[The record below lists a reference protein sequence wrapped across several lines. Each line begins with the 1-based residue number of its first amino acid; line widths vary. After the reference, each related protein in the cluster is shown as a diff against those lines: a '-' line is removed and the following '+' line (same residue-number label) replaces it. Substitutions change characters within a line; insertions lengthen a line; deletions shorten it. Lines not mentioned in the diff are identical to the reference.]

1 MPRWDVWRLL
11 KMKSGQTF
19 WPMRCAVYY
28 TYVQS
33 YWIIRT
39 WNNFDLDCW
48 IYHRYEW
55 RQCNALLQLYKCV
68 RWSLD
73 WYILVHWLAPGVR
86 LGLVS
91 LPRIPTLLA
100 TDTQA
105 LLVDQVV
112 QNQTKQYRPS
122 LMDTNSACDPTSWPA
137 SQLTIKDTN
146 TAYDGH
152 TGTTCGPK
160 VAIESY
166 KYPACWWTN
175 QLTNQWT
182 ITDTNSQHCLRY
194 LLTNQPTL

>member
-1 MPRWDVWRLL
+1 MGCVASFKDEVWSNLLTNALRCRL
-11 KMKSGQTF
+11 
-19 WPMRCAVYY
+19 YI
-28 TYVQS
+28 QS
-33 YWIIRT
+33 YWIIIRT

-48 IYHRYEW
+48 IYHKYEW

-105 LLVDQVV
+105 LLVDQAV
-112 QNQTKQYRPS
+112 QSQTKQYRPS
-122 LMDTNSACDPTSWPA
+122 LVDTNFAWNLTCGPA
-137 SQLTIKDTN
+137 NQLTIKDTN

-152 TGTTCGPK
+152 TG
-160 VAIESY
+160 AICRPSSTESDQAAKKSY
-166 KYPACWWTN
+166 GY
-175 QLTNQWT
+175 
-182 ITDTNSQHCLRY
+182 QHCLQRTHPRY
-194 LLTNQPTL
+194 L